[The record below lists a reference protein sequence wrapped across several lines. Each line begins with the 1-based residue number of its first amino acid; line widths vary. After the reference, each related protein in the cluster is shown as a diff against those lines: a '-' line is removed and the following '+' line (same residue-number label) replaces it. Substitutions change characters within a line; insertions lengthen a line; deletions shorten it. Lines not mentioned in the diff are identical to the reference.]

1 MPKNTPKDRELKR
14 QRVQIIKNFLLSG
27 NVRTRAVIELYAK
40 EWGWH
45 PDTIYH
51 YFEEARE
58 QIFSDI
64 PTFKKEYKKI
74 ISGRLE
80 ELYDLTKQNG
90 DFKESRQDL
99 ATLAKL
105 WGLNEP
111 DELKVTDTEI
121 KFTFGDVTES

>member
-1 MPKNTPKDRELKR
+1 MYLDIFR
-14 QRVQIIKNFLLSG
+14 IIFQFYYWFLNLFH
-27 NVRTRAVIELYAK
+27 NY
-40 EWGWH
+40 
-45 PDTIYH
+45 
-51 YFEEARE
+51 
-58 QIFSDI
+58 
-64 PTFKKEYKKI
+64 EYKKI

-90 DFKESRQDL
+90 DFKESRQGL

-121 KFTFGDVTES
+121 KFTFGNGEES